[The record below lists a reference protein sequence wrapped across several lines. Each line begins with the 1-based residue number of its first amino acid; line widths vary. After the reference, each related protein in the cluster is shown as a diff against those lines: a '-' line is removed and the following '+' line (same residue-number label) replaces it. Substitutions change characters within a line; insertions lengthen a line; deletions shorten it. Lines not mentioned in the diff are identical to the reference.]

1 MKEEVNIPRTKNG
14 KFKDEIKDNDCDD
27 TKNNFD
33 NDGNNKHNINVIL
46 QLLSVF
52 YRQKIIFSSNNVTYS
67 SREVNIIVIWI

>member
-14 KFKDEIKDNDCDD
+14 KFKDKIKDNDCDD

-33 NDGNNKHNINVIL
+33 NDGNSKHNINVIL

-52 YRQKIIFSSNNVTYS
+52 YR
-67 SREVNIIVIWI
+67 

>member
-52 YRQKIIFSSNNVTYS
+52 YR
-67 SREVNIIVIWI
+67 